1 MRLSK
6 HAEQLVTGFLVDFFK
21 ALDESPEIQ
30 VAYTDGDP
38 YINITGLAGNGL
50 FLEKNQMCLSALQH
64 LINVVAHKDREA
76 AGAAGIVTVDV
87 DGYVMRQREMLKRMA
102 IDAALRVK
110 REKQAVVLQP
120 MSAKARRI
128 IHVTL
133 KDYPAIMTHSEGRE
147 PQRRVIVELK
157 K

>member
-6 HAEQLVTGFLVDFFK
+6 HAEQLVTEFLVDFFK
-21 ALDESPEIQ
+21 ALDENPEIQ

-38 YINITGLAGNGL
+38 YINITGLTGNGT
-50 FLEKNQMCLSALQH
+50 FLTRDQMCLSALQH
-64 LINVVAHKDREA
+64 IINVVVHKDRE
-76 AGAAGIVTVDV
+76 GAPGIVTVDV

-110 REKQAVVLQP
+110 REKQAVILQP

-128 IHVTL
+128 IHMTL
-133 KDYPAIMTHSEGRE
+133 KDYPGITTHSEGCD
-147 PQRRVIVELK
+147 PQRRVIVELTR
-157 K
+157 

>member
-6 HAEQLVTGFLVDFFK
+6 HAEQLVTEFLVDFFK
-21 ALDESPEIQ
+21 ALDENPEIQ

-38 YINITGLAGNGL
+38 YINITGLTGNGT
-50 FLEKNQMCLSALQH
+50 FLTRDQTCLSALQNI
-64 LINVVAHKDREA
+64 INVVVHKDRE
-76 AGAAGIVTVDV
+76 GAPGIVTVDV

-110 REKQAVVLQP
+110 REKQTVILQP

-128 IHVTL
+128 IHMTL
-133 KDYPAIMTHSEGRE
+133 KDYPGISTHSEGRD
-147 PQRRVIVELK
+147 PQRRVIVELTS
-157 K
+157 

>member
-6 HAEQLVTGFLVDFFK
+6 HAEQLVTDFLVGFFT
-21 ALDESPEIQ
+21 ALDENPQIQ

-38 YINITGLAGNGL
+38 YINITGLTGNGL
-50 FLEKNQMCLSALQH
+50 FLAKDQTCLSALQH
-64 LINVVAHKDREA
+64 LVNVVVHKDRENA
-76 AGAAGIVTVDV
+76 PGIITVDV
-87 DGYVMRQREMLKRMA
+87 DGYVMRQREMLKRIA

-133 KDYPAIMTHSEGRE
+133 KDYPGITTHSEGRD
-147 PQRRVIVELK
+147 PQRRVIVELTR
-157 K
+157 

>member
-6 HAEQLVTGFLVDFFK
+6 HAEQLVTDFLVDFFK
-21 ALDESPEIQ
+21 ALDENPEIQ

-38 YINITGLAGNGL
+38 YINITGLTGNGT
-50 FLEKNQMCLSALQH
+50 FLTRDQMCLSALQH
-64 LINVVAHKDREA
+64 IVNVVAHKDRE
-76 AGAAGIVTVDV
+76 GAPGIVTIDV

-110 REKQAVVLQP
+110 REKQAVILQP

-128 IHVTL
+128 IHMTL
-133 KDYPAIMTHSEGRE
+133 KDYPGITTHSEGRD
-147 PQRRVIVELK
+147 PQRRVIVELTS
-157 K
+157 

>member
-6 HAEQLVTGFLVDFFK
+6 RAEQLVTEFLVDFFK
-21 ALDESPEIQ
+21 TLDENPEIQ

-38 YINITGLAGNGL
+38 YINITGLTGNGT
-50 FLEKNQMCLSALQH
+50 FLTRDQMCLSALQH
-64 LINVVAHKDREA
+64 IVNVVAHKDRE
-76 AGAAGIVTVDV
+76 GAPGIVTVDV

-110 REKQAVVLQP
+110 REKQSVMLQP

-133 KDYPAIMTHSEGRE
+133 KDYPGITTHSEGRD
-147 PQRRVIVELK
+147 PQRRVIVELTR
-157 K
+157 

>member
-6 HAEQLVTGFLVDFFK
+6 HAEQLVTDFLVDFFR
-21 ALDESPEIQ
+21 ALDENPEIQ

-38 YINITGLAGNGL
+38 YINITGLTGDGA
-50 FLEKNQMCLSALQH
+50 FLEKDQTCLSALQH
-64 LINVVAHKDREA
+64 LVNVVAHKDRE
-76 AGAAGIVTVDV
+76 GAPGIVTVDV
-87 DGYVMRQREMLKRMA
+87 DGYVMRQHEMLKRIA

>member
-6 HAEQLVTGFLVDFFK
+6 QAEQLVTGFLIDFFRPLAEK
-21 ALDESPEIQ
+21 PEIQ

-38 YINITGLAGNGL
+38 YINITGLMGDGM
-50 FLEKNQMCLSALQH
+50 FLAKDQSCLSALQH
-64 LINVVAHKDREA
+64 LVNVVAHKDRDSVP
-76 AGAAGIVTVDV
+76 GIITVDV
-87 DGYVMRQREMLKRMA
+87 DGYIMRQREMLRRIA

-120 MSAKARRI
+120 MSAKSRRI

-133 KDYPAIMTHSEGRE
+133 NDYPAITTHSEGRE

>member
-6 HAEQLVTGFLVDFFK
+6 HAEQLVTEFLVDFFK
-21 ALDESPEIQ
+21 ALDENPEIQ

-38 YINITGLAGNGL
+38 YINITGLTGSGT
-50 FLEKNQMCLSALQH
+50 FLTRDQTCLSALQH
-64 LINVVAHKDREA
+64 IINVVVHKDRE
-76 AGAAGIVTVDV
+76 GAPGIVTIDV

-110 REKQAVVLQP
+110 REKQAVVMQP

-133 KDYPAIMTHSEGRE
+133 KDYPGITTHSEGRD
-147 PQRRVIVELK
+147 PQRRVIVELAR
-157 K
+157 

>member
-1 MRLSK
+1 MRLSR
-6 HAEQLVTGFLVDFFK
+6 HAEQLVTEFLVDFFK
-21 ALDESPEIQ
+21 ALDENPEIQ

-38 YINITGLAGNGL
+38 YINITGLTGSGT
-50 FLEKNQMCLSALQH
+50 FLTRDQMCLSALQH
-64 LINVVAHKDREA
+64 IVNVVVHKDRE
-76 AGAAGIVTVDV
+76 GAPGIVTVDV

-110 REKQAVVLQP
+110 REKQAVVMQP

-133 KDYPAIMTHSEGRE
+133 KDYPGITTHSEGRD
-147 PQRRVIVELK
+147 PQRRVIVELTR
-157 K
+157 

>member
-6 HAEQLVTGFLVDFFK
+6 HAEQLVTEFLVDFFK
-21 ALDESPEIQ
+21 ALDEGPEIQ

-38 YINITGLAGNGL
+38 YFNITGLTGNGT
-50 FLEKNQMCLSALQH
+50 FLTRDQMCLSALQH
-64 LINVVAHKDREA
+64 IVNVVVHKDRE
-76 AGAAGIVTVDV
+76 GAPGIVTVDV

-110 REKQAVVLQP
+110 REKQAVVMQP

-133 KDYPAIMTHSEGRE
+133 KDYPGITTHSEGRD
-147 PQRRVIVELK
+147 PQRRVIVELTR
-157 K
+157 

>member
-6 HAEQLVTGFLVDFFK
+6 RAEQLVTEFLVDFFK
-21 ALDESPEIQ
+21 TLDENPEIQ

-38 YINITGLAGNGL
+38 YINITGLTGNGT
-50 FLEKNQMCLSALQH
+50 FLTRDQMCLSALQH
-64 LINVVAHKDREA
+64 IVNVVAHKDRD
-76 AGAAGIVTVDV
+76 GAPGIVTVDV

-110 REKQAVVLQP
+110 REKQSVMLQP

-133 KDYPAIMTHSEGRE
+133 KDYPGITTHSEGRD
-147 PQRRVIVELK
+147 PQRRVIVELTR
-157 K
+157 

>member
-6 HAEQLVTGFLVDFFK
+6 HAEQLVTEFLVDFFK
-21 ALDESPEIQ
+21 ALDENPEIQ

-38 YINITGLAGNGL
+38 YINITGLTGNGT
-50 FLEKNQMCLSALQH
+50 FLTRDQTCLSALQH
-64 LINVVAHKDREA
+64 IVNVVVHKDRE
-76 AGAAGIVTVDV
+76 GAPGIVTVDV

-110 REKQAVVLQP
+110 REKQSVMLQP

-128 IHVTL
+128 IHMTL
-133 KDYPAIMTHSEGRE
+133 KDYQGITTHSEGRD
-147 PQRRVIVELK
+147 PQRRVIVELTS
-157 K
+157 

>member
-1 MRLSK
+1 MRLTRT
-6 HAEQLVTGFLVDFFK
+6 AEQLVIGFLTDFFK
-21 ALDESPEIQ
+21 AVDETPELQ
-30 VAYTDGDP
+30 MAYTDGDP
-38 YINITGLAGNGL
+38 YINITGLTGTGT
-50 FLEKNQMCLSALQH
+50 FLAKDQMCLSALQH
-64 LINVVAHKDREA
+64 IVNVVAHKDRDNV
-76 AGAAGIVTVDV
+76 AGIVTVDV

-133 KDYPAIMTHSEGRE
+133 KDYPGITTHSEGRD
-147 PQRRVIVELK
+147 PQRRVIVELTR
-157 K
+157 

>member
-6 HAEQLVTGFLVDFFK
+6 HAEQLVMEFLVDFFK
-21 ALDESPEIQ
+21 ALDENPEIQ

-38 YINITGLAGNGL
+38 YINITGLTGNGT
-50 FLEKNQMCLSALQH
+50 FLTRDQTCLSALQH
-64 LINVVAHKDREA
+64 IINVVVHKDRE
-76 AGAAGIVTVDV
+76 GAPGIVTVDV

-110 REKQAVVLQP
+110 REKQSVMLQP

-128 IHVTL
+128 IHMTL
-133 KDYPAIMTHSEGRE
+133 KDYPGISTHSEGRD
-147 PQRRVIVELK
+147 PQRRVIVELTS
-157 K
+157 

>member
-6 HAEQLVTGFLVDFFK
+6 HAEQLVTEFLVDFFK
-21 ALDESPEIQ
+21 ALDENPEIQ

-38 YINITGLAGNGL
+38 YINITGLTGNGT
-50 FLEKNQMCLSALQH
+50 FLTRDQMCLSALQH
-64 LINVVAHKDREA
+64 IVNVVAHKDRE
-76 AGAAGIVTVDV
+76 GAPGIVTVDV

-110 REKQAVVLQP
+110 REKQSVMLQP

-133 KDYPAIMTHSEGRE
+133 KDYPGITTHSEGHD
-147 PQRRVIVELK
+147 PQRRVIVELTR
-157 K
+157 

>member
-6 HAEQLVTGFLVDFFK
+6 QAEQLVTGFLIDFFHTLAEK
-21 ALDESPEIQ
+21 PEIQ

-38 YINITGLAGNGL
+38 YINITGLTGDGT
-50 FLEKNQMCLSALQH
+50 FLAKDQSCLSALQH
-64 LINVVAHKDREA
+64 LVNVVVHKDRDSVP
-76 AGAAGIVTVDV
+76 GIITVDV
-87 DGYVMRQREMLKRMA
+87 DGYIMRQREMLRRIA

-133 KDYPAIMTHSEGRE
+133 KDYPAITTHSEGRE

>member
-6 HAEQLVTGFLVDFFK
+6 HAEQLVTEFLVDFFK
-21 ALDESPEIQ
+21 ALDENPEIQ
-30 VAYTDGDP
+30 LAYTDGDP
-38 YINITGLAGNGL
+38 YINITGLTGNGT
-50 FLEKNQMCLSALQH
+50 FLTRNQMCLSALQH
-64 LINVVAHKDREA
+64 IINVVAHKDRE
-76 AGAAGIVTVDV
+76 GAPGIVTVDV

-110 REKQAVVLQP
+110 REKQSVILQP

-133 KDYPAIMTHSEGRE
+133 KDYPAITTHSEGRE

>member
-6 HAEQLVTGFLVDFFK
+6 HAEQLVTEFLVDFFK
-21 ALDESPEIQ
+21 ALDENPEIQ

-38 YINITGLAGNGL
+38 YINVTGLTGNGT
-50 FLEKNQMCLSALQH
+50 FLTRDQMCLSALQH
-64 LINVVAHKDREA
+64 IVNVVAHKDHEGVA
-76 AGAAGIVTVDV
+76 PGIVTVDV

-110 REKQAVVLQP
+110 REKQSVMLQP

-133 KDYPAIMTHSEGRE
+133 KDYPGITTHSEGRD
-147 PQRRVIVELK
+147 PQRRVIVELSR
-157 K
+157 